1 MLDRLQSTPLTSMA
15 VRYDLTGCSPIYR
28 EPWMAAEQS
37 LWAGPTTVSPPE
49 PSRFSQWLEGTWRSK
64 GHRPL
69 REDNGNEQPITE
81 LHMDLDNILDKLQE
95 MLASNF
101 SLAG

>member
-1 MLDRLQSTPLTSMA
+1 
-15 VRYDLTGCSPIYR
+15 
-28 EPWMAAEQS
+28 MAAEQS

-81 LHMDLDNILDKLQE
+81 LHTDLDNILDKLQE

-101 SLAG
+101 SLAGQSVKFSKALRSETSLKFNQFLRSFIK